1 MKWFSLISKKLKYFQ
16 FWYEFKSYVQVRRFF
31 CREFNV
37 HARDGPQNNAI
48 KRIVK
53 HFEDKSTIRKSYK
66 RNRERPATI
75 IRTRQTSTRYAIS
88 PSTRYAISPSTRYA
102 ISPRSPLFVAFNARH
117 GLLGITGLKKA
128 IKRSLSMLHVIVTS
142 SKCSMMIYR
151 KRYLR
156 ANSEWAGSCKM
167 GPHLIQHVKLLLI

>member
-37 HARDGPQNNAI
+37 YARDGPQNNAI

-102 ISPRSPLFVAFNARH
+102 ISPRSPLFVAFNARDPIH
-117 GLLGITGLKKA
+117 LPEKHLPEITFPRKTLGRNYIIPNIHFPERAFSRNYISLNIHLPEITF
-128 IKRSLSMLHVIVTS
+128 S
-142 SKCSMMIYR
+142 
-151 KRYLR
+151 
-156 ANSEWAGSCKM
+156 
-167 GPHLIQHVKLLLI
+167 